1 MLSGCASTEP
11 QSNNGGNSS
20 SQYHTKD
27 TTFTKIFVGGL
38 PYHTTDASLRAFFER
53 FGEIEEAVV
62 ITDRQTG
69 KSRGYGFVT
78 MMKKE
83 EALQAIKDPNPC
95 IDGRKA
101 NVNLAV
107 LGAKPRVIAGEEPVA
122 AGQVL
127 LRPSVLSSHHQSHTR
142 ICGQATAGA
151 GGGGPRQIVQK
162 LCADSPQAP
171 AGPARFLTW
180 LIANA
185 SNLLAMAG
193 ALQLILS
200 VPSDPVVRSA
210 LFNVSAVQI
219 PQITIDNFTRK
230 LCFLIVPSVLNL
242 VWFSKVLIKKGNLQL
257 RLRVCVCVLSL
268 LEQLEP
274 NLQLLLALRLM
285 PLIICSE
292 AVPAGNSCDLGLF
305 ASLATANQTATPAP
319 LLGTGQVNPALLSS
333 LITLNVANPGTAAA
347 TSHAMFPTTPTPG
360 HSASPLS
367 SSLPDFQSQ
376 HSPYL
381 HHPVSML
388 GAPNPFALAQYIYG
402 ANPWLDGGHHQQPF
416 NAAPN
421 PLGVSPVSA
430 FTGTF
435 PTPVDGMTRETLQR
449 NHVAAQLMAGD
460 ALTKQTPLVTP
471 TWSSAF
477 PAHVTTP
484 VPTTSVMNDTRASPG
499 FAMVGGSPG
508 SAIGGVTPVFGN
520 TSDAAGTTSAT
531 ALQTKHRGFI

>member
-107 LGAKPRVIAGEEPVA
+107 LGAKPRVIAGV
-122 AGQVL
+122 
-127 LRPSVLSSHHQSHTR
+127 
-142 ICGQATAGA
+142 
-151 GGGGPRQIVQK
+151 
-162 LCADSPQAP
+162 
-171 AGPARFLTW
+171 
-180 LIANA
+180 ANA

-193 ALQLILS
+193 A
-200 VPSDPVVRSA
+200 
-210 LFNVSAVQI
+210 
-219 PQITIDNFTRK
+219 
-230 LCFLIVPSVLNL
+230 
-242 VWFSKVLIKKGNLQL
+242 
-257 RLRVCVCVLSL
+257 
-268 LEQLEP
+268 
-274 NLQLLLALRLM
+274 
-285 PLIICSE
+285 
-292 AVPAGNSCDLGLF
+292 DLGLF